1 MPSSRL
7 STKGQI
13 VIPQEMRGF
22 LGVRPGDRIDFVID
36 EDGAVTLRPALLDVR
51 DLRGLLRREGAEPVS
66 VEAMNQAIRERHGA
80 P

>member
-13 VIPQEMRGF
+13 VIPREIREH
-22 LGVRPGDRIDFVID
+22 LGVRSGDRIDFVVG
-36 EDGAVTLRPALLDVR
+36 EDGTITLRPALLDVR
-51 DLRGLLRREGAEPVS
+51 ELRGLLRREDAEPVS
-66 VEAMNQAIRERHGA
+66 VEAMNEAIRERHGA

>member
-13 VIPQEMRGF
+13 VIPQEMRAF

>member
-13 VIPQEMRGF
+13 VIPHEIREH
-22 LGVRPGDRIDFVID
+22 LGVRSGDRIDFVVG
-36 EDGAVTLRPALLDVR
+36 EDGTITLRPALLDVR
-51 DLRGLLRREGAEPVS
+51 ELRGLLRREDAEPVS
-66 VEAMNQAIRERHGA
+66 VEAMNEAIRERHGA